1 MKKVNIAALSEKFE
15 PTEVLKRLQTA
26 SDYKQ
31 LHSMDMQ
38 RQFHLQRDKEDLED
52 QRQKR
57 VREINLSKR
66 AFVRKYHKYLFKNKH
81 AKKDS
86 NEQKNES
93 GSQDTKLKL
102 EVHLPPMELER
113 ESTFFSSED
122 SVFSESETEDETT
135 KEHRETRK
143 HRKEKRHRSRSKVLT
158 VKPMS
163 LSLPEINENSV
174 FSWNSS
180 NIDSEGSS
188 GTERTPTPQ
197 ERERSNSMGDVM
209 RQRLPHEQITIPP
222 MRDRSK
228 SLVGLSRSRT
238 QVPSSGGELQPNY
251 LKARSQS
258 FHTIDLLQKMNKN
271 DVEKKVLRRMS
282 QSYTGMLK
290 FKYFTK
296 LMAHSIKELKEEL
309 PDPKQ
314 EEKQGLYKEMAACRY
329 LRVPSEDT

>member
-1 MKKVNIAALSEKFE
+1 MKKVNVAALSEKFE
-15 PTEVLKRLQTA
+15 PTELLKRLQTA

-38 RQFHLQRDKEDLED
+38 RQFHLQKDKEDLED
-52 QRQKR
+52 QREKR

-66 AFVRKYHKYLFKNKH
+66 VFVRKYHKYLFKNKH
-81 AKKDS
+81 ARKDS
-86 NEQKNES
+86 NEQKNDS
-93 GSQDTKLKL
+93 DLRDTKLKL
-102 EVHLPPMELER
+102 EVHLPSMQLER
-113 ESTFFSSED
+113 ESTFFSSGD
-122 SVFSESETEDETT
+122 SVFSESETEDENTT
-135 KEHRETRK
+135 EHGETRK
-143 HRKEKRHRSRSKVLT
+143 HRKERRQRSRSNVLT
-158 VKPMS
+158 VKPIS

-174 FSWNSS
+174 FSWNSG
-180 NIDSEGSS
+180 NIDSEVSS
-188 GTERTPTPQ
+188 GTERTPTPR
-197 ERERSNSMGDVM
+197 ERERSNSIGDVM
-209 RQRLPHEQITIPP
+209 RQRLLHEQITIPP

-238 QVPSSGGELQPNY
+238 QLPSFGEKPQPY

-258 FHTIDLLQKMNKN
+258 FHTIDLLQKMDKN

-290 FKYFTK
+290 FKYFAK
-296 LMAHSIKELKEEL
+296 LMTHSIKELKEEL

-329 LRVPSEDT
+329 LRVPSEDR

>member
-1 MKKVNIAALSEKFE
+1 MKKVNVAALSEKFE
-15 PTEVLKRLQTA
+15 PTELLKRLQTA

-31 LHSMDMQ
+31 LHSMDIQ
-38 RQFHLQRDKEDLED
+38 RQFHLQKDKEDLED
-52 QRQKR
+52 QREKR

-66 AFVRKYHKYLFKNKH
+66 VFVRKYHKYLFKNKH
-81 AKKDS
+81 ARKDS
-86 NEQKNES
+86 NEHKNES
-93 GSQDTKLKL
+93 DLRDTKLKL
-102 EVHLPPMELER
+102 EVHLPSMQLER
-113 ESTFFSSED
+113 ESTFFSSGD
-122 SVFSESETEDETT
+122 SVFSESETEDENTT
-135 KEHRETRK
+135 EHGETRK
-143 HRKEKRHRSRSKVLT
+143 HRKERRQRSRSNVLT
-158 VKPMS
+158 VKPIS

-180 NIDSEGSS
+180 NIDSEVSS
-188 GTERTPTPQ
+188 GTERTPTPR

-209 RQRLPHEQITIPP
+209 RQRLLHEQITIPP

-238 QVPSSGGELQPNY
+238 QLPSFGEKPQPY

-258 FHTIDLLQKMNKN
+258 FHTIDLLQKMDKN

-290 FKYFTK
+290 FKYFAK
-296 LMAHSIKELKEEL
+296 LMTHSIKELKEEL

-329 LRVPSEDT
+329 LRVPSEDR